1 MPDIVAAI
9 KFVGTVILGAVETVG
24 VIATGA
30 KFGAVGSIIA
40 GVAVLASPAGFKSL
54 IPDMSMPQSD
64 TDKTRQQ
71 TVRGTIE
78 PQKVIY
84 GEALVSGPIAF
95 VGVAGTDNNDLYHA
109 VCLAGHECE
118 QIGSVFFDL
127 EEITSAQLNGSGQV
141 TAGVYGPTSDDP
153 STFITTIEKKLG
165 TSTQAASTLLDST
178 FSAVTTAHQGKGIA
192 YVVTKWSL
200 TPSSQSVWD
209 ARTPRDIKAL
219 VKGRIIYDPRL
230 DTSAGAN
237 PTTASYQAWSDN
249 PALCAADYLTNTE
262 FGLGVAHSKIN
273 YSAVVTA
280 ANACDVLVAIP
291 TSATQKRFTCNG
303 VLFAT
308 DSHRANINK
317 LLSSMN
323 GTLTYSN
330 GVYTIRAGIF
340 EAATETLT
348 EDDLAGPISI
358 VTSVERGE
366 RFNTIRTVFIDPAQN
381 HKSVE
386 APQVQLTAALS
397 RDNNEVL
404 IRDVQLPMTNNTF
417 MAQRIAN
424 KQIQLSDQQTAISF
438 PCNLTGLRVDVGDR
452 VQVTIEELSYSNKIF
467 RCVGWSFSDTQD
479 GVVNLT
485 LSEDDSGSYAD
496 PTEAE
501 YSTVSANGVITP
513 GFRGVPD
520 PQNLSA
526 TAGLKNIELNW
537 TNPAD
542 TSRFNHI
549 VIFAGATSSFSNS
562 QVIGRV
568 NSTQFIHDA
577 SNATDPI
584 APGDQRYYWI
594 RAVSYGAGSGTGV
607 ESDRNPDNDISTIQ
621 ATCGDVTPDFTK
633 IVDDTAAQGAPTN
646 LTLTE
651 TTTLG
656 NDGSTLPAIKVSW
669 TAPSTSTYVAFYET
683 LFKNANDFEIDYGS
697 VASSHTATENFGNVA
712 DAATLEL
719 NFGLVSG
726 AVSGSVTDFSSSNVY
741 GTTTILTGMQELQ
754 KYQIKVRAVTR
765 TNKVSDFISGEIQLQ
780 GDQTAPGIPA
790 NFTATAGIQ
799 QIKLN
804 WSNPDDSDY
813 AHTEILENTVN
824 NSAGATLIVETNADQ
839 HTVTGLANDTTR
851 YYWLRSVDRSGN
863 RSAFSATAFATT
875 SKVSLQDLSQ
885 DVTDAIANASDS
897 AFGIR
902 PVSSLPAGGTYTG
915 ELVIRTTDNTIF
927 VWTGTQWTTQV
938 FTASNVDPGSITAAS
953 FASGVEPISAVTSLP
968 SPSGYTGPSL
978 VFVTSSKKLFRYD
991 STVPEFTAAIDTSD
1005 LAGTLGSSQF
1015 ANDLRPVEVVS
1026 TLPTTG
1032 NFEGRVAVLTTD
1044 DKLYRYTGNE
1054 WTKAISAEDLSDQVD
1069 LATQVFGQVQA
1080 SNLTAGQVE
1089 ADAIASNA
1097 VIAAKIQAGAVSTAK
1112 LAADAVTAAK
1122 IDVSELFADSAVIGA
1137 IQASSITTAA
1147 VVSAIGSFEFI
1158 SADNIVAGAIT
1169 GAKLSVNT
1177 IEANKIKL
1185 DGLTLDADGDNLVI
1199 KTGGVGT
1206 SQIASNA
1213 VTQVAQDPNNGTQTF
1228 PGNSSFR
1235 IFNAIAQITFIS
1247 TGATVQLGGKFMARS
1262 HNDQCLCQF
1271 RIKRG
1276 STILFTSATFS
1287 VRPNPEGIHV
1297 PIGFVDTGA
1306 GSGSVTY
1313 TLEAGMNDDFQNYID
1328 AFLFGL
1334 ETKR

>member
-1 MPDIVAAI
+1 MPQVIVGALIKIGTAVVGAIGSVGVYSKTTLAIIGGATVAA
-9 KFVGTVILGAVETVG
+9 GAVLTN
-24 VIATGA
+24 
-30 KFGAVGSIIA
+30 AVM
-40 GVAVLASPAGFKSL
+40 KSL
-54 IPDMSMPQSD
+54 LPDVSMPQSD
-64 TDKTRQQ
+64 TDRSRQQ

-78 PQKVIY
+78 PQKIIY

-109 VCLAGHECE
+109 VALAGHECHS
-118 QIGSVFFDL
+118 IGSVFFDL
-127 EEITSAQLNGSGQV
+127 EEITTAQINGSGQV

-153 STFITTIEKKLG
+153 STFIATIEKKLG
-165 TSTQAASTLLDST
+165 TATQSASTLLDST

-200 TPSSQSVWD
+200 TASSQSVWD

-230 DTSAGAN
+230 DTSAGAA
-237 PTTASYQAWSDN
+237 PTNANFQAWSDN
-249 PALCAADYLTNTE
+249 PALCAADYLTNTD
-262 FGLGVAHSKIN
+262 FGLGVAHSKID
-273 YSAVVTA
+273 YAAVVTA
-280 ANACDVLVAIP
+280 ANACDVSVAIP

-330 GVYTIRAGIF
+330 GVYTIKAGIF

-358 VTSVERGE
+358 KTSVERGE
-366 RFNTIRTVFIDPAQN
+366 RFNTIRPMFVDPAQN

-386 APQVQLTAALS
+386 APEVQLTAALS

-404 IRDVQLPMTNNTF
+404 IRDMQLPMTNNTY

-424 KQIQLSDQQTAISF
+424 KQIQLSDQQTVLSW

-452 VQVTIEELSYSNKIF
+452 VQVTVEELSYSNKIF
-467 RCVGWSFSDTQD
+467 RCVGWSFSDSQD
-479 GVVNLT
+479 GVVSLT
-485 LSEDDSGSYAD
+485 LIEDDSGSYAD
-496 PTEAE
+496 PAEAE
-501 YSTVSANGVITP
+501 YSTVTSTGVITP

-520 PQNLSA
+520 PQNLTA
-526 TAGLKNIELNW
+526 TAGVKNIELNW
-537 TNPAD
+537 TNPSD

-549 VIFAGATSSFSNS
+549 VIYAGSTSSFNAS

-568 NSTQFIHDA
+568 NATQFVHDG

-584 APGDQRYYWI
+584 GPGDQRYYWI
-594 RAVSYGAGSGTGV
+594 RAVSYGAGSGTGI

-621 ATCGDVTPDFTK
+621 ATCGSNDPNFTD
-633 IVDDTAAQGAPTN
+633 IVDNIGTQGPPTN
-646 LTLTE
+646 LTLVE

-656 NDGSTLPAIKVSW
+656 NDGATLPAIKVSW
-669 TAPSTSTYVAFYET
+669 TAPSTATYVAFYEVQI
-683 LFKNANDFEIDYGS
+683 KAANPSEIDYGS
-697 VASSHTATENFGNVA
+697 VASTHTATEDYGSIASAV
-712 DAATLEL
+712 TVEL
-719 NFGLVSG
+719 NYGLISDPISG
-726 AVSGSVTDFSSSNVY
+726 TLSEFSSSNVY
-741 GTTTILTGMQELQ
+741 GTVRTLTGMQELE

-765 TNKVSDFISGEIQLQ
+765 TGTTSTFISGEIQLQ
-780 GDQTAPGIPA
+780 GDQTAPGIPSS
-790 NFTATAGIQ
+790 FSATGGIQ

-804 WSNPDDSDY
+804 WQNPDDSDY
-813 AHTEILENTVN
+813 SRTEIYENTVN
-824 NSAGATLIVETNADQ
+824 NSAGATLVVDTNADQ
-839 HTVTGLANDTTR
+839 HTITGLPNSATR
-851 YYWLRSVDRSGN
+851 YYWLKSVDRSGN
-863 RSAFSATAFATT
+863 RSDFSATAFATT
-875 SKVSLQDLSQ
+875 SKVALTDLAQ

-897 AFGIR
+897 AFGVK

-978 VFVTSSKKLFRYD
+978 VFNTTSKKLFRYN
-991 STVPEFTAAIDTSD
+991 SSVPEFTAAIDTTD
-1005 LAGTLGSSQF
+1005 LSGTLGSAQF

-1026 TLPTTG
+1026 SLPTTG
-1032 NFEGRVAVLTTD
+1032 NFEGRVAVLTSD
-1044 DKLYRYTGNE
+1044 DKLYRYTGNA
-1054 WTKAISAEDLSDQVD
+1054 WTKAISAADLDDQVN

-1080 SNLTAGQVE
+1080 ASLTAGQVS
-1089 ADAIASNA
+1089 ASSIATNA
-1097 VIAAKIQAGAVSTAK
+1097 VTAAKIQAGAIATAK
-1112 LAADAVTAAK
+1112 LAASAVTAAK
-1122 IDVSELFADSAVIGA
+1122 VNVSELFANSAVIGA
-1137 IQASSITTAA
+1137 IQSSSITTSA

-1158 SADNIVAGAIT
+1158 QASNIVAGSIT
-1169 GAKLSVNT
+1169 GAKLSINT

-1185 DGLTLDADGDNLVI
+1185 DGLTLTSSGDNLVI
-1199 KTGGVGT
+1199 KSGGVGT

-1213 VTQVAQDPNNGTQTF
+1213 VTQIAQDLNTGTQTF
-1228 PGNSSFR
+1228 SGNSSFR
-1235 IFNAIAQITFIS
+1235 IFNAIAQVTYTG
-1247 TGATVQLGGKFMARS
+1247 TGATAQIGGKFMVRS

-1276 STILFTSATFS
+1276 STILFTSATFA
-1287 VRPNPEGIHV
+1287 VRPSPEGISV
-1297 PIGFVDTGA
+1297 PIGFIDTGA
-1306 GSGSVTY
+1306 STGSVTY
-1313 TLEAGMNDDFQNYID
+1313 TLEAGLNDEFQNYLD
-1328 AFLFGL
+1328 AFLYVL